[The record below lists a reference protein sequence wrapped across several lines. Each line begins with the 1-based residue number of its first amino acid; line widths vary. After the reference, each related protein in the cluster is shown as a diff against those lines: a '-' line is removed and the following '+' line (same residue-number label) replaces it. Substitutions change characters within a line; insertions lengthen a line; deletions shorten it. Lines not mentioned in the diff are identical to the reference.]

1 MIRFLTAGESHG
13 DKLIGILEGI
23 PSNLK
28 INNGYIDYELSR
40 RQKGYGRSDR
50 MNIESDKVQI
60 VSGLDEKVTTG
71 SPISLVINNLAKG
84 TYNNDYLQPRPGHAD
99 LAGLIKYN
107 QMNAKNILERASA
120 RETAMRTAIG
130 AICKIFLSEFGIKI
144 FSHVISISD
153 IESNIDYYK
162 SGSEID
168 FSLADNSA
176 LRMIDSDAEKIA
188 KDRIDF
194 GYEEGFTLGGK
205 VELIIK
211 NVPIGIGSHIQWDR
225 RLDGKIAQSMMSIPG
240 VKAVEIGLGE
250 TIKNYHGNLSNDEIF
265 YSEDKGY
272 YRKTNLAG
280 GIEGGISNGED
291 IVVRITMKPIPTQQK
306 PLKTVNIITKEETK
320 AFTQRSDVCA
330 VASLSIVA
338 EAMAAISISEAFM
351 EKFSGDSMEEVK
363 RNFINYQ
370 NYTDKR

>member
-71 SPISLVINNLAKG
+71 APISLVINNLAKG
-84 TYNNDYLQPRPGHAD
+84 TNNDDYLQPRPGHAD

-107 QMNAKNILERASA
+107 QLNAKNILERASA

-168 FSLADNSA
+168 FSLADNST

-188 KDRIDF
+188 KERIDF

-205 VELIIK
+205 VEIIIK

-320 AFTQRSDVCA
+320 AFAQRSDVCA

>member
-23 PSNLK
+23 PANLK
-28 INNGYIDYELSR
+28 INTGYIDYELSR
-40 RQKGYGRSDR
+40 RQKGYGRSER

-60 VSGLDEKVTTG
+60 VSGVEDNITTG
-71 SPISLVINNLAKG
+71 APISLIINNLAREIK
-84 TYNNDYLQPRPGHAD
+84 NNEFQQPRPGHAD

-107 QMNAKNILERASA
+107 QKDAKNILERASA

-130 AICKIFLSEFGIKI
+130 AICKIFLSNFGIKI

-153 IESNIDYYK
+153 VESKYNYYE
-162 SGSEID
+162 SGPELD
-168 FSLADNSA
+168 FTLAENSI
-176 LRMIDSDAEKIA
+176 LRMIDPNAEQIA
-188 KDRIDF
+188 KERIDF
-194 GYEEGFTLGGK
+194 GFEEGFTLGGK

-211 NVPIGIGSHIQWDR
+211 NVPVGIGSHIQWDR

-240 VKAVEIGLGE
+240 VKSVEIGLGE
-250 TIKNYHGNLSNDEIF
+250 NIKNYHGNLSNDEIF
-265 YSEDKGY
+265 YSEKKGY
-272 YRKTNLAG
+272 YRKTNFSG

-291 IVVRITMKPIPTQQK
+291 IVIKITMKPIPTQRK
-306 PLKTVNIITKEETK
+306 PLKTINIVTKEETV
-320 AFTQRSDVCA
+320 AFAQRSDVCA

-338 EAMAAISISEAFM
+338 EAMAAIAITEAFM

-363 RNFINYQ
+363 NNFINYQ
-370 NYTDKR
+370 NYVDKR

>member
-23 PSNLK
+23 PANLK
-28 INNGYIDYELSR
+28 INTGYIDYELSR
-40 RQKGYGRSDR
+40 RQKGYGRSER

-60 VSGLDEKVTTG
+60 VSGVEDNITTG
-71 SPISLVINNLAKG
+71 APISLIINNLAREIK
-84 TYNNDYLQPRPGHAD
+84 NNEFQQPRPGHAD

-107 QMNAKNILERASA
+107 QKDAKNILERASA

-130 AICKIFLSEFGIKI
+130 AICKIFLSNFGIKI

-153 IESNIDYYK
+153 VESKYNYYE
-162 SGSEID
+162 SEPELD
-168 FSLADNSA
+168 FTLAENSI
-176 LRMIDSDAEKIA
+176 LRMIDPNAEQIA
-188 KDRIDF
+188 KERIDF
-194 GYEEGFTLGGK
+194 GFEEGFTLGGK

-211 NVPIGIGSHIQWDR
+211 NVPVGIGSHIQWDR

-240 VKAVEIGLGE
+240 VKSVEIGLGE
-250 TIKNYHGNLSNDEIF
+250 NIKNYHGNLSNDEIF
-265 YSEDKGY
+265 YSEKKGY
-272 YRKTNLAG
+272 YRKTNFSG

-291 IVVRITMKPIPTQQK
+291 IVIKITMKPIPTQRK
-306 PLKTVNIITKEETK
+306 PLKTINIVTKEETV
-320 AFTQRSDVCA
+320 AFAQRSDVCA

-338 EAMAAISISEAFM
+338 EAMAAIAITEAFM

-363 RNFINYQ
+363 NNFINYQ
-370 NYTDKR
+370 NYVDKR